1 MCIVELYIADCD
13 CTSHA
18 TLAQKF
24 RHNRNRRRG
33 KGGGERGG
41 VVVDEIENGASQQS
55 KNIKNN
61 FNSTR

>member
-33 KGGGERGG
+33 TGGGE
-41 VVVDEIENGASQQS
+41 AWW
-55 KNIKNN
+55 
-61 FNSTR
+61 